1 MKNKIIDII
10 DTLVCAT
17 ENGMLV
23 WIETNARST
32 KRSYYREM
40 HSFGEDGTKFE
51 IEIKYMLIAEQWVL
65 EKEPSLTLKNPE
77 LPGGIYYIY
86 GGRYDMSELRDMVK
100 KKNCADLDP
109 KIEDVEKKLESI
121 CRNISLS
128 TYRDTK
134 IDKII

>member
-1 MKNKIIDII
+1 MAHN
-10 DTLVCAT
+10 LVTVYSRHGCHLCDAAVECLET
-17 ENGMLV
+17 MT
-23 WIETNARST
+23 IEL
-32 KRSYYREM
+32 E
-40 HSFGEDGTKFE
+40 FE
-51 IEIKYMLIAEQWVL
+51 IEIKYMLIAEQWIL

-86 GGRYDMSELRDMVK
+86 GGRYDMCELRDMVK
-100 KKNCADLDP
+100 KKNCADMDP

>member
-1 MKNKIIDII
+1 MKEKIVDII
-10 DTLVCAT
+10 NTLIRST
-17 ENGMLV
+17 ENGTLI
-23 WIETNARST
+23 WFETDPVSK

-51 IEIKYMLIAEQWVL
+51 IEIKYMLIAEQWIL

-77 LPGGIYYIY
+77 LPGGIYFIY
-86 GGRYDMSELRDMVK
+86 GGRYDMSALRDIVK
-100 KKNCADLDP
+100 EKNCADMNP
-109 KIEDVEKKLESI
+109 KIEDVENKLESI

-128 TYRDTK
+128 TYRDAK